1 MKEIGERFKEA
12 REAIDIS
19 VEEAAED
26 LKVDANQIENIEAG
40 NIKAFENVVALKYLI
55 KDYSKYLGLDAEE
68 MLDEYNEYLFDCTS
82 KISLEDIKAAKKR
95 LASKQ
100 KEEEK
105 VQSPYTKFRFEHKK
119 YQYLLIGACILMLLM
134 AIYVTVTY
142 IGDHRTKNPEQAET
156 NVIR

>member
-12 REAIDIS
+12 REAIEVS
-19 VEEAAED
+19 VAEVAED
-26 LKVDANQIENIEAG
+26 LKVEEKQIENIEAG

-82 KISLEDIKAAKKR
+82 KISLEDIKAAKKK

-100 KEEEK
+100 KEEDRVK
-105 VQSPYTKFRFEHKK
+105 SPYTTFRFEHKK
-119 YQYLLIGACILMLLM
+119 YQYLLIGACFLIIFM
-134 AIYVTVTY
+134 AIFVTITY
-142 IGDHRTKNPEQAET
+142 IDDHKKDNKET
-156 NVIR
+156 VENNVIR

>member
-12 REAIDIS
+12 RESIDIT

-26 LKVDANQIENIEAG
+26 LKVDKSQIENIETG
-40 NIKAFENVVALKYLI
+40 NIKACENVVALKYLI

-82 KISLEDIKAAKKR
+82 KISLEDIKAAKRR

-100 KEEEK
+100 KEEDK
-105 VQSPYTKFRFEHKK
+105 VKSPYTQFRLEHKR
-119 YQYLLIGACILMLLM
+119 YHYLLIGAALLMLFM

-142 IGDHRTKNPEQAET
+142 IDAHKNPNKNNEEL